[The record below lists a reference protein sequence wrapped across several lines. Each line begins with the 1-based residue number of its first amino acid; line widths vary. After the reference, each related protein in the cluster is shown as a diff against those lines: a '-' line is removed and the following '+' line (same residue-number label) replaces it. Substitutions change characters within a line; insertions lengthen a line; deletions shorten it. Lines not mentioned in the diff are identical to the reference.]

1 MSWREASTPSGSTT
15 TRHLLHVINSTRSPS
30 HHLPGYRSPYTTSSS
45 NPESSFKDI
54 DCDEVYPRLFV
65 GNEEAAKSKKYL
77 KLMGITHVLNTA
89 EGKHFGQVDTDHL
102 YYRDCPRI
110 KYLGFPL
117 IDHPSTD
124 ISRYFYIAAKFV
136 SEAMY
141 SGGKVLVHCK
151 MGVSR
156 SATCAIAYL
165 MIERNMSASEA
176 IRTISRNRNIR
187 PNEGFMLQL
196 CKLND
201 ELAILRK

>member
-1 MSWREASTPSGSTT
+1 
-15 TRHLLHVINSTRSPS
+15 
-30 HHLPGYRSPYTTSSS
+30 
-45 NPESSFKDI
+45 
-54 DCDEVYPRLFV
+54 
-65 GNEEAAKSKKYL
+65 
-77 KLMGITHVLNTA
+77 
-89 EGKHFGQVDTDHL
+89 
-102 YYRDCPRI
+102 
-110 KYLGFPL
+110 
-117 IDHPSTD
+117 
-124 ISRYFYIAAKFV
+124 
-136 SEAMY
+136 
-141 SGGKVLVHCK
+141 